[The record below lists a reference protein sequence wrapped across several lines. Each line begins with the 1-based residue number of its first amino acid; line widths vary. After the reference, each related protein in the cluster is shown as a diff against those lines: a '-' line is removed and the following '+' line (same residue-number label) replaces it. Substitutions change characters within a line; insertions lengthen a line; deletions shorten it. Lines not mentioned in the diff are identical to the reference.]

1 MGRST
6 GAERTTLSLIP
17 LIYDPGE
24 AYQVDLSHEIVV
36 IESATTTVTM
46 AHKGPLYDVPNS
58 QCALAA
64 NGSFPPKLQ

>member
-6 GAERTTLSLIP
+6 GAEGTTLSLIP

-24 AYQVDLSHEIVV
+24 AYQIDFSHEIVV
-36 IESATTTVTM
+36 IESATTTVNM
-46 AHKGPLYDVPNS
+46 AHERPLYDVPNS

-64 NGSFPPKLQ
+64 KFRFPPDH